1 MSKKGSKTEGSK
13 TEELIEM
20 VQDDRVILAITT
32 RMTTDINSKI
42 ETMFKQLAAEF
53 LKSLKVTM
61 EEIASDLIS
70 SAASSL
76 NQKISELEDKNS
88 SLTQR
93 INDLENST
101 RLDSLIIYGLP
112 EKPLTHDSS
121 NDLSLKSAN
130 DEIPGILSM
139 CRDRLEISLNEND
152 IIYARRITKGSKD
165 TNRPVLVKFATI
177 GVRNRIYATRKSLR
191 TSSSSSYEVRI
202 YINEHLTKTNAHI
215 FAQARKLI
223 REGKIHAAWSS
234 GGYIF
239 IRRTNSL
246 SDKPKK
252 MTSVDDLGALVGA

>member
-76 NQKISELEDKNS
+76 NQKISELEDKNRS
-88 SLTQR
+88 ITQR
-93 INDLENST
+93 I
-101 RLDSLIIYGLP
+101 
-112 EKPLTHDSS
+112 

-130 DEIPGILSM
+130 DEIPVILSM

-252 MTSVDDLGALVGA
+252 MTSVDDLGAIVGA